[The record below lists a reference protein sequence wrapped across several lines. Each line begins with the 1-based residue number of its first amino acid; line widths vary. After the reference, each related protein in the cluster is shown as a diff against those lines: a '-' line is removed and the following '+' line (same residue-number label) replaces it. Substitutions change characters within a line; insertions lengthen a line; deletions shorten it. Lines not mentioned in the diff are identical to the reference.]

1 MADTPNGYDDDRFD
15 ADDDLAGRDASEL
28 EQTELDEGD
37 CDEGEFDSFEASAT
51 FSDDPINDLIDD
63 DPLHDDLLSHT
74 PVETEGL
81 TNWRPAAAVD
91 AEIVDLEVADDE
103 DDVTS
108 DASRGSMAGTV
119 ASVIVHVWL
128 LMNLAQ
134 MNVEEEQAYYD
145 PPIDS
150 RIVEEVEEEEEELE
164 VVKYELANP
173 NDRELEVREVVNA
186 ASVGLSQTMTPK
198 VENAPRPLDELIPEA
213 RELTY
218 DIPEG
223 VEVDERVVVKGT
235 NGQAMIQLE
244 SALDRVTWEVANN
257 LQEKRVLLVWLL
269 DASGSLEKQKQII
282 GSRLRRIY
290 GELDALQNTDQI
302 PRREI
307 PLLTGVVSFGA
318 KTQFLTPNP
327 TEDFETILNAVQNAP
342 IDPSG
347 KENVFTA
354 VKQVVSTWSR
364 FRVQQ
369 HRRIMLVTVTD
380 ESGDD
385 FSESLEPAIALC
397 QRHGAKAYVIGPA
410 AVFGRQKGF
419 VPYVA
424 PEDGQTYNLPI
435 DLGPET
441 AVIEN
446 VSIPFWYSGD
456 QYTYLSSGFAPYA
469 LARLVHE
476 TSGVYFMSNMTTMSG
491 LTPLGVFDD
500 VSLKPFMPNYGYS
513 NLDEYARDLKKHPIR
528 ETIVRASFLSR
539 EYQANGT
546 PTLDLRVTPQNF
558 RQAASDAQK
567 SVARSQLMLDQILQA
582 FPDGIEQALAGEE
595 SSRWRMNFCLSYGRL
610 LAQRVRCLEYNFA
623 FAWMKT
629 NLSNQDVQTKSNH
642 WIVKPSAKIN
652 YAGNMKKIAEKA
664 EGLLQRVVD
673 EAPGT
678 PWAVM
683 AQRELKDGMGVQ
695 IQQRFIPPPPPP
707 RRNAANA
714 NNKKRRAV
722 QFAAEQKKAA
732 AKAAAK
738 PRPKPKLP
746 NL

>member
-1 MADTPNGYDDDRFD
+1 MAVTPNGYDADRFD
-15 ADDDLAGRDASEL
+15 ADDDLGGWNES
-28 EQTELDEGD
+28 ELDEGD
-37 CDEGEFDSFEASAT
+37 SAESDGFEASAG
-51 FSDDPINDLIDD
+51 FGDDPVDELVDN
-63 DPLHDDLLSHT
+63 DPLHDDLLSHS

-81 TNWRPAAAVD
+81 TGWSPAPQFD
-91 AEIVDLEVADDE
+91 LEIVDLEVADE
-103 DDVTS
+103 DDGIS

-134 MNVEEEQAYYD
+134 MNVEEEPHYYD

-150 RIVEEVEEEEEELE
+150 HIVTEEDDKPEELE

-213 RELTY
+213 RELNVY

-269 DASGSLEKQKQII
+269 DASGSLKKQKQII
-282 GSRLRRIY
+282 GTRLRRIY
-290 GELDALQNTDQI
+290 GELDALENSEQI

-307 PLLTGVVSFGA
+307 PLLTGVVAFGS
-318 KTQFLTPNP
+318 KTEFLTPNP

-347 KENVFTA
+347 RENIFTA
-354 VKQVVSTWSR
+354 VKHVVSTWSR

-369 HRRIMLVTVTD
+369 HRRIMVVAVTD

-385 FSESLEPAIALC
+385 FSESLEPAVALC

-435 DLGPET
+435 NLGPET

-446 VSIPFWYSGD
+446 VSIPFWYSGQ

-476 TSGVYFMSNMTTMSG
+476 TGGVYFMSNMTTMSG

-500 VSLKPFMPNYGYS
+500 VSLKPFIPDYGYS
-513 NLDEYARDLKKHPIR
+513 SLDDYARDIRKRPIR
-528 ETIVRASFLSR
+528 EAIVRASFLSR
-539 EYQANGT
+539 EYKAGGT

-558 RQAASDAQK
+558 RQSASNAQR
-567 SVARSQLMLDQILQA
+567 SVARSQLMLDRVLQA
-582 FPDGIEQALAGEE
+582 FPDGIEDALGGEE
-595 SSRWRMNFCLSYGRL
+595 SERWRMNFCLSYGRL

-642 WIVKPSAKIN
+642 WIVKPSSKIN
-652 YAGNMKKIAEKA
+652 YAGNMKKVAEKA
-664 EGLLQRVVD
+664 EALLKRVVD

-683 AQRELKDGMGVQ
+683 AARELKDGMG
-695 IQQRFIPPPPPP
+695 ITIAQRFIPPPPP
-707 RRNAANA
+707 RRNNNNA
-714 NNKKRRAV
+714 NNKKRRAILL
-722 QFAAEQKKAA
+722 AAEQKKAA
-732 AKAAAK
+732 PKVAPK
-738 PRPKPKLP
+738 PKPKPKLP
-746 NL
+746 NY